1 MQIRIHDRFVL
12 FLCVIVCENMQ
23 PRVISTSYVP
33 MRDLIT
39 YDTRITRKL
48 SLFEHEALT
57 SINTY

>member
-1 MQIRIHDRFVL
+1 
-12 FLCVIVCENMQ
+12 MQ

-48 SLFEHEALT
+48 SLVEHEALA